1 MKTKKT
7 LALLAAC
14 GLTATAAY
22 SQNET
27 TEENWQAGFG
37 LMRFSEDFIDLDAA
51 FASIGY
57 RVKTSDN
64 FYIIPE
70 FRFGTGLG
78 KDEGIEVDTFYSL
91 GAKAQF
97 EFESGFYAFGSVSW
111 GDLKVKSDW
120 ASASD
125 DQVGFGI
132 GAGYDFNEKLGAEL
146 SWEDFDGTSLYQVG
160 LKVKF

>member
-1 MKTKKT
+1 MNTKKT

-37 LMRFSEDFIDLDAA
+37 IARFSESIIDLDAA
-51 FASIGY
+51 VASIGY
-57 RVKTSDN
+57 RVKTSEN

-91 GAKAQF
+91 GAKAQY
-97 EFESGFYAFGSVSW
+97 EFESGFYAFGTVSW
-111 GDLKVKSDW
+111 GDLKVKNSW
-120 ASASD
+120 TSASD
-125 DQVGFGI
+125 DDVGYGI
-132 GAGYDFNEKLGAEL
+132 GAGYDFTDKVGADL
-146 SWEDFDGTSLYQVG
+146 SWEDFNGTDVYQIG
-160 LKVKF
+160 LKFKF